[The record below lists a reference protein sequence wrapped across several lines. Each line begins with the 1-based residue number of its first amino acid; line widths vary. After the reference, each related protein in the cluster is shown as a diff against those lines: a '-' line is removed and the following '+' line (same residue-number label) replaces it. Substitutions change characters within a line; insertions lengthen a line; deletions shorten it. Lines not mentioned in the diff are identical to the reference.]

1 MKTRTAAPLLVG
13 ALALWSTA
21 VAPRPARA
29 EDAYALKRVYKA
41 GETDRYK
48 TVMTMEAETPQGAMK
63 VETTMV
69 MSHTTKEV
77 KEDGTVVVVRK
88 VESGAINI
96 NGMERPLPNVGQET
110 TLTLDKTGKVVKRE
124 GGDPPGRPSFGR
136 MLGLTNV
143 DVYPDH
149 PLKIG
154 EEWKFEF
161 QPEEEAKEKAKGVLK
176 ILGVEPKSDEVP
188 AEALKVNVKV
198 EMPLTTPQGDMMVKV
213 DVTTLVEKET
223 GKELKSEGMI
233 TGVQFGPVEPKINI
247 KRTRVK
253 DETK

>member
-13 ALALWSTA
+13 ALALWATA

-29 EDAYALKRVYKA
+29 EDTYALKRVYKA

-69 MSHTTKEV
+69 MSHTTREM

-88 VESGAINI
+88 VESGTINF
-96 NGMERPLPNVGQET
+96 NGMERPLPTVGQET
-110 TLTLDKTGKVVKRE
+110 TLTLDKTGKVVKQE
-124 GGDPPGRPSFGR
+124 GGDPPGRPGFGR
-136 MLGLTNV
+136 MLNLTNV
-143 DVYPDH
+143 NVYPDH
-149 PLKIG
+149 PLKID

-161 QPEEEAKEKAKGVLK
+161 QPEEESKEKVKGILK

-188 AEALKVNVKV
+188 AETLKVNIKMEVPV
-198 EMPLTTPQGDMMVKV
+198 STPQGNTVVKV

-223 GKELKSEGMI
+223 GKELKSDGTV